1 MAAVK
6 ANFFCDI
13 NKHMWMYMRI
23 FTPESVI
30 SPRNVLDRILFDK
43 KGGALFV
50 FDVDDTILNTSAK
63 IIIKKVTGQTNALT
77 SAEYGKYTIE
87 EGDQIDLSQF
97 SDSYKFV
104 KESKPISK
112 MLSLLK
118 SVQRKVQDKMFEDGS
133 RLILLTARNDFDSK
147 HMVLEFVHSLGID
160 IDLVHIERAG
170 RRGVGSTG
178 KNKHQVLSEYLER
191 NNFASVVAFDDSVSN
206 LEAIA
211 SLSASPKEPYVQT
224 FHVDEG
230 GYLTLHREEGR
241 RERSCTWATQFCS
254 EIQGDTIKP
263 RLNQLG
269 SSMRL

>member
-1 MAAVK
+1 
-6 ANFFCDI
+6 
-13 NKHMWMYMRI
+13 MYMRI

-30 SPRNVLDRILFDK
+30 SPRNVLDRLLFDK

-63 IIIKKVTGQTNALT
+63 IIIKKPSGLEQAMS

-87 EGDQIDLSQF
+87 DGDEIDLSQF

-112 MLSLLK
+112 MLSLLR
-118 SVQRKVQDKMFEDGS
+118 SVQNEVQNKMYEDGS

-147 HMVLEFVHSLGID
+147 HMVLEFMHSLGID

-170 RRGVGSTG
+170 RRGFGPTSR
-178 KNKHQVLSEYLER
+178 NKHEVLSEYLDR
-191 NNFASVVAFDDSVSN
+191 NHFSSLVAFDDSLSN

-211 SLSASPKEPYVQT
+211 SLSASPKAPFVQT
-224 FHVDEG
+224 FHVDEDG
-230 GYLTLHREEGR
+230 SLRAHREEGNL
-241 RERSCTWATQFCS
+241 SKGCPWATEFLS
-254 EIQGDTIKP
+254 RIQESNGQTRP
-263 RLNQLG
+263 RMAT
-269 SSMRL
+269 SSMSL